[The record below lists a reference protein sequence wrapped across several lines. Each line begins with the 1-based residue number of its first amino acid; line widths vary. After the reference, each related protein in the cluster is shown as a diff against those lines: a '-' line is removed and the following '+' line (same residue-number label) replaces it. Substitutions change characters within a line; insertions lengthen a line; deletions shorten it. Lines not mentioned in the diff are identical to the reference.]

1 MEVDILEEVNK
12 SNVEKTV
19 GNEKNCET
27 NRQMHEWLRAM
38 NQVMLRNPRLPS

>member
-1 MEVDILEEVNK
+1 MEVDIPEEVNE

-19 GNEKNCET
+19 GNGKDCE
-27 NRQMHEWLRAM
+27 QMHEWLRAI